1 MNSLLVAADAYGD
14 GNLELLPEPAELI
27 WGLFA
32 FLILFLVM
40 RKLVFP
46 RLNAT
51 LDERRA
57 LIEGKLEE
65 ADAKF
70 VEMEQAKRT
79 FEASLGDARG
89 EAGRILEEAKAA
101 AETTREAI
109 LESAREEA
117 QRIIER
123 ANADANAERVRLL
136 EELRGQV
143 GALSVQLAER
153 IVERELDASTH
164 SGLVDEYI
172 QRLAARN

>member
-1 MNSLLVAADAYGD
+1 MNIVLAAEPTGI
-14 GNLELLPEPAELI
+14 ELLPEAPELI

-32 FLILFLVM
+32 FTVLFLVM

-46 RLNAT
+46 RLNAA
-51 LDERRA
+51 LEERRT
-57 LIEGKLEE
+57 LIEGKMEE
-65 ADAKF
+65 ADAKL
-70 VEMEQAKRT
+70 VEMEEAKRA

-89 EAGRILEEAKAA
+89 EAGRILEEAKSA
-101 AETTREAI
+101 AESTREAI
-109 LESAREEA
+109 LASAREEA

-153 IVERELDASTH
+153 IVERELDAATH

>member
-1 MNSLLVAADAYGD
+1 MNLVLAAEPSGI
-14 GNLELLPEPAELI
+14 ELLPDTPELI
-27 WGLFA
+27 WGLVA

-46 RLNAT
+46 RLNVA
-51 LDERRA
+51 LEERST
-57 LIEGKLEE
+57 LIEGKLEA
-65 ADAKF
+65 ADAKL

-101 AETTREAI
+101 AEATRETI
-109 LESAREEA
+109 LATAREEA
-117 QRIIER
+117 QRIVER
-123 ANADANAERVRLL
+123 ATTEANAERSRLL

-153 IVERELDASTH
+153 IVERELDAATH

>member
-1 MNSLLVAADAYGD
+1 MNLVLAAEPSGI
-14 GNLELLPEPAELI
+14 ELLPDTPELI

-32 FLILFLVM
+32 FIVLFLVM

-46 RLNAT
+46 SLNTA
-51 LDERRA
+51 LEDRRA
-57 LIEGKLEE
+57 LIEGKMEE
-65 ADAKF
+65 ADAKL
-70 VEMEQAKRT
+70 VEMEEAKRA

-89 EAGRILEEAKAA
+89 EAARILDEAKTA
-101 AETTREAI
+101 AESTRETI

-123 ANADANAERVRLL
+123 ANSEANAERVRLL

-153 IVERELDASTH
+153 IVERELDAATH

>member
-1 MNSLLVAADAYGD
+1 MNLVLAAEPSGI
-14 GNLELLPEPAELI
+14 ELLPDTPELI

-32 FLILFLVM
+32 FIILFLVM

-46 RLNAT
+46 RLNEA
-51 LDERRA
+51 LDERRT
-57 LIEGKLEE
+57 LIEGKMEE
-65 ADAKF
+65 ADAKL
-70 VEMEQAKRT
+70 VEMEEAKRA
-79 FEASLGDARG
+79 FESSLGDARG
-89 EAGRILEEAKAA
+89 EAARLLEEAKSA
-101 AETTREAI
+101 AESTRETI

-123 ANADANAERVRLL
+123 ANADAVAERVRLL

-153 IVERELDASTH
+153 IVERELDAATH

-172 QRLAARN
+172 QRLAAHN

>member
-1 MNSLLVAADAYGD
+1 MNLVLAAEPSGI
-14 GNLELLPEPAELI
+14 ELLPDTPELI

-32 FLILFLVM
+32 FIVLFLVM

-46 RLNAT
+46 SLNTA
-51 LDERRA
+51 LEERRA
-57 LIEGKLEE
+57 LIEGKMEQ
-65 ADAKF
+65 ADAKL
-70 VEMEQAKRT
+70 VEMEEAKRT

-89 EAGRILEEAKAA
+89 EAGRIVEEAKAA

-109 LESAREEA
+109 LESARQEA

-143 GALSVQLAER
+143 GELSVQLAGR
-153 IVERELDASTH
+153 IVERELAASTH
-164 SGLVDEYI
+164 ASLVDEYI